1 MATVTSL
8 SRLLTTLWCYVVGR
22 AKFHY
27 AKYRLPNP
35 QPLTLKTSDSFVEAL
50 VDDPSYQNLLN
61 FQKQH
66 NDPLRLITWI
76 ELQGGDR
83 LKSALSTAPE
93 TWLML
98 KDATDMAQIL
108 HDMPRFKQAVHDY
121 DAQIQLSSAQACFYG
136 RGHGMDS
143 LNIYR
148 KIESNN
154 TGELFEKIYLKTSR
168 DWQLQAWL
176 YAQLQPHLNPE
187 VIKLP
192 ALISTQEGERLVA
205 AYFEFIKDPLDDIQ
219 AKKSLLQRGI
229 AIQQELWRISS
240 DYPELL
246 KTLPKNVDQLSA
258 IPLFNACLQRLASFE
273 QELNKYLTF
282 EFNMHWLQHQLA
294 IVNQHPKQLCHG
306 DIHGKNLS
314 SAGWV
319 IDWDNLGYYPIGYD
333 MALLL
338 SKVQNIYSI
347 EQLEQV
353 IEQNVLMHYSA
364 SFALKIKIN
373 MMFLMAVLYAR
384 KVNERITMEML
395 ASILE
400 WLERHAH

>member
-8 SRLLTTLWCYVVGR
+8 LRLLTRLRCYVVGR
-22 AKFHY
+22 AKFYY

-35 QPLTLKTSDSFVEAL
+35 QPLTLKTLDSFIEAL
-50 VDDPSYQNLLN
+50 VDDPSYQNLLA

-66 NDPLRLITWI
+66 DDPFKLIVWI
-76 ELQGGDR
+76 KSHGSDR
-83 LKSALSTAPE
+83 LKSAMSTAPE
-93 TWLML
+93 NWLML

-108 HDMPRFKQAVHDY
+108 DDMPRFKQAVHDY

-143 LNIYR
+143 LNVYR
-148 KIESNN
+148 KIESND

-176 YAQLQPHLNPE
+176 YAHLQPILNPA

-192 ALISTQEGERLVA
+192 TLVNAQEGVHLVA
-205 AYFEFIKDPLDDIQ
+205 AYFEFINEPLDDIQ
-219 AKKSLLQRGI
+219 AKKRLLQRGV

-246 KTLPKNVDQLSA
+246 KTLPENLDQLSA

-273 QELNKYLTF
+273 QELNKYVTF
-282 EFNMHWLQHQLA
+282 EFNLHWLQHQLA

-347 EQLEQV
+347 EHLEQV
-353 IEQNVLMHYSA
+353 IEQNVLVHYPENLK
-364 SFALKIKIN
+364 LKIKIN

-384 KVNERITMEML
+384 KINERITMEML

-400 WLERHAH
+400 WLERHVH